1 MIVCGLSVG
10 SNYRGTANT
19 TWANF
24 GQTRRLNGHTANI
37 ASSTSNSFYL
47 TGVQWELGDVATP
60 FEHESFADNILKC
73 QRYFQDTNRTYSSG
87 YQSGTTAVYGTFANL
102 VPMRANPT
110 MTNSSSTIS
119 VSQAGG
125 AHSNRTTTGLTA
137 TLYGNSGAG
146 IEVIYTCGGGIGGS
160 DNNPC
165 QIFTIGTLSFDAE
178 L

>member
-1 MIVCGLSVG
+1 MVG
-10 SNYRGTANT
+10 QVNKLDSTDN
-19 TWANF
+19 NF
-24 GQTRRLNGHTANI
+24 YI
-37 ASSTSNSFYL
+37 
-47 TGVQWELGDVATP
+47 TGVQMELGEVATP
-60 FEHESFADNILKC
+60 FEFEKHVDTLTKC
-73 QRYFQDTNRTYSSG
+73 QRYFQDTLRTYSSG

-165 QIFTIGTLSFDAE
+165 QIFTLGTLSFDAE